1 MVGSARSYGKPTM
14 SRFRQETPENGSR
27 EGPGTEAL
35 ARFLER
41 HGRLFVL
48 TGAGCSTDSGIPDY
62 RDPAGEWKHA
72 RPVQFADFMARHS
85 VRQRYW
91 ARSMVG
97 WPRMAAARPNAA
109 HHALTVLQERGR
121 IERLV
126 TQNVDGLHQKAGTAD
141 VIDLHGRIDT
151 VVCMACRAELSR
163 ADWQSEVAAL
173 NPDWERH
180 IGAASARPDG
190 DVDIADADY
199 AGFVVPPC
207 PRCGGVVKP
216 HVVFFGEAVPRGRVA
231 DARAALGRADALLVV
246 GSSLMVFSGF
256 RFARYAAEA
265 GKAVAI
271 VNRGR
276 TRADELAALRV
287 DGDCGEV
294 LGAVVGVGRA

>member
-1 MVGSARSYGKPTM
+1 M
-14 SRFRQETPENGSR
+14 SRFRQEIPETESP
-27 EGPGTEAL
+27 EGAGTEAL
-35 ARFLER
+35 ARFLGR
-41 HGRLFVL
+41 HPRLFVL
-48 TGAGCSTDSGIPDY
+48 TGAGCSTASGIPDY

-72 RPVQFADFMARHS
+72 RPVQYADFMARHS

-109 HHALTVLQERGR
+109 HHALNGLQERGR
-121 IERLV
+121 LERLV

-151 VVCMACRAELSR
+151 VVCMQCRTELSR
-163 ADWQSEVAAL
+163 ADWQAEVAAL
-173 NPDWERH
+173 NPAWERYV
-180 IGAASARPDG
+180 GAASDRPDG
-190 DVDIADADY
+190 DVDLADADY
-199 AGFVVPPC
+199 TGFVVPPC

-216 HVVFFGEAVPRGRVA
+216 HVVFFGEAVPPGRVA

-276 TRADELAALRV
+276 TRADELAVLKV

-294 LGAVVGVGRA
+294 LGAVLEGDRA

>member
-1 MVGSARSYGKPTM
+1 M
-14 SRFRQETPENGSR
+14 SRFSQETPENGPHDDSAM
-27 EGPGTEAL
+27 EAL

-41 HGRLFVL
+41 HPRLFVL
-48 TGAGCSTDSGIPDY
+48 TGAGCSTASGIPDD

-72 RPVQFADFMARHS
+72 RPVQYADFMARHS

-91 ARSMVG
+91 ARSMLG

-109 HHALTVLQERGR
+109 HHTLAALQGRGR
-121 IERLV
+121 VERLV

-151 VVCMACRAELSR
+151 VVCMACRAELAR

-173 NPDWERH
+173 NPDWERYV
-180 IGAASARPDG
+180 GAASDRPDG

-199 AGFVVPPC
+199 AGFIVPPC

-216 HVVFFGEAVPRGRVA
+216 HVVFFGEAVPPGRVA

-276 TRADELAALRV
+276 TRADALAGLKV
-287 DGDCGEV
+287 DGDCGKM
-294 LGAVVGVGRA
+294 LGRALEALGPGGMGGA

>member
-1 MVGSARSYGKPTM
+1 M
-14 SRFRQETPENGSR
+14 SRFEQEIPQLRSPDGS
-27 EGPGTEAL
+27 GAEAL
-35 ARFLER
+35 AGFLDR
-41 HGRLFVL
+41 HPRLFVL
-48 TGAGCSTDSGIPDY
+48 TGAGCSTASGIPDY

-72 RPVQFADFMARHS
+72 RPVQYADFMARHT

-91 ARSMVG
+91 ARSLVG
-97 WPRMAAARPNAA
+97 WPRMAAAQPNPA
-109 HHALTVLQERGR
+109 HRALTGLQARAR
-121 IERLV
+121 LERLV
-126 TQNVDGLHQKAGTAD
+126 TQNVDGLHQKAGSED

-151 VVCMACRAELSR
+151 VICMACRIELPR
-163 ADWQSEVAAL
+163 DDWQAEVAAL
-173 NPDWERH
+173 NPHWERH
-180 IGAASARPDG
+180 IGAASDRPDG
-190 DVDIADADY
+190 DAEIADADY

-207 PRCGGVVKP
+207 PRCGGVIKP

-231 DARAALGRADALLVV
+231 EARAALGRADALLVV

-265 GKAVAI
+265 GKPVAI

-294 LGAVVGVGRA
+294 LAAALAGVVPAS